1 MTRRPLRIPSLPI
14 GLALFVLFLAAPQ
27 LSAQT
32 ITSLNP
38 PSVAAGGPAFTLT
51 VNGANFAANA
61 LVQVNGVSRA
71 TVFLSANQ
79 LQTTILA
86 SDIAT
91 PGALAITVFLP
102 AGPVSNTVNLLVTA
116 LPPPAL
122 TSVAPGISAQG
133 AAGLRLT
140 LIGSNF
146 RAGATVVISPPLPS
160 LLQSNAATQA
170 GDISIDSVSVLNSN
184 IIVAVVSV
192 SPGAL
197 LGLRAVDV
205 RNLDGT
211 STIATPGFNVGT
223 TQPLQVVAGNSLGA
237 PLSITTLSIL
247 HPRNGTLVMQ
257 GDDLFGE
264 ATLAGTGSGS
274 VVGAWLWDGN
284 ITEQFAAV
292 FAGGQSVTIRSR
304 HPFPTSFLGSHTVEL
319 RILQPN
325 QLLSRPV
332 TVVVN
337 PGTWQLQRLLSPPYG
352 AGIKMNLLP
361 RLRWTPVPG
370 AAKYQV
376 GFSARPYLSTI
387 TEWHDATDNEWVVPQ
402 NVWEHLPQ
410 GDLYWSVRTVE
421 MSGETRKPVPMRLLR
436 RFPENALAATAER
449 PRLTSAGNPL
459 LEWEG
464 LQGHY
469 VYRITI
475 SSDPQ
480 GSKPLRRYLTA
491 DPRVDLR
498 ALSGKWDPAKTYYW
512 RVDAVTPEG
521 RTILT
526 GPTHMF
532 EPPAPPASRSSRAEQ
547 PGVPGFVLAAYRTGG
562 PERDFSRPAEPLPAD
577 LGPQIVN
584 RTPAA
589 DSTLSDPKGLLKI
602 EFKTAVNAFDLALMV
617 DDTDVTS
624 MAQVSEATVSY
635 TPAIPLS
642 DGEHKV
648 NVTLGPD
655 TASWKFTVKAGAQV
669 AAENMGTSTGGTP
682 VQSGTDAEAPP
693 AQTPAE
699 IKAAATAAQQG
710 EAQQGPTME
719 MQSQLSA
726 NTNWV
731 SGSAADMNAL
741 TFGQQLIFRENGWT
755 VQMNGSGLL
764 NSTLAP
770 DAMRTSLGRVG
781 DYVMQTGLQ
790 RGNWG
795 FNLRFGI
802 VAPALYL
809 NSQFITTAVP
819 RQGVE
824 TQLKTPGGTFGFYAN
839 TNDLAPGGGSG
850 LAFHQ
855 QILGASWDLP
865 LPKQRVELRLMW
877 LGSQES
883 GESSMSSALTA
894 GGGDLYGAL
903 LQVHLSQSW
912 LWNSEYAWGYNTLD
926 LAGSPQHTFGR
937 AWRSGIAGSLGRA
950 MLNFGYFDVGEN
962 FSSPANPM
970 LSAMS
975 NPGRRGITATAALP
989 TGAGTFSLGYS
1000 FLESNVGSASSPA
1013 IRMNGLMES
1022 WSRALGPKTTLTL
1035 AAHETLTTTGNVPA
1049 AVLLLPPDQQAA
1061 LEADQRDLGSNLTVA
1076 RQVGRWTLSLGGARD
1091 WFRNNLMTG
1100 ADTITS
1106 SVLMGASLNAASF
1119 FQLNTNFSVNW
1130 ISAEKSTIGGTRT
1143 LSGYLQ
1149 PVFLWQKTHLQVQPV
1164 ISYNQTRTELLT
1176 GILTNNLTTTQYG
1189 GRISWTMPGDLK
1201 FSTLSFQGNT
1211 TQSKDVIS
1219 NTNIRDEV
1227 LALVWTVVWA

>member
-903 LQVHLSQSW
+903 LQVHLSQELAVEFGIRLGLQHPGPRGLPAAHFRTRLALRHRRLARPGHAQLRIFRRRREFLLAGQSHAERHEQSGAPRHH
-912 LWNSEYAWGYNTLD
+912 LHGGAAYRRGHLLPELLLSGKQRGLRVLSGHPHERPDGELVTRLGAENHADPGRARNPDDDRKCSRGGAAPAAGPAGGAGSGSTRPGQQLDRGPPGGPLDAEPGRGARLVPQQPDDRRRYHHLFRAHGRQPERRQLLPAQHQLQRQLD
-926 LAGSPQHTFGR
+926 LRGKEHH
-937 AWRSGIAGSLGRA
+937 
-950 MLNFGYFDVGEN
+950 
-962 FSSPANPM
+962 
-970 LSAMS
+970 
-975 NPGRRGITATAALP
+975 RRYAHAQRL
-989 TGAGTFSLGYS
+989 
-1000 FLESNVGSASSPA
+1000 
-1013 IRMNGLMES
+1013 
-1022 WSRALGPKTTLTL
+1022 L
-1035 AAHETLTTTGNVPA
+1035 AAGLPLAENAPA
-1049 AVLLLPPDQQAA
+1049 GAARHFLQPDAHRAAHRHPHQQPDHHAVRRAHLLDHAGRPEIQHPLLPGQHHPEQGRHQQH
-1061 LEADQRDLGSNLTVA
+1061 Q
-1076 RQVGRWTLSLGGARD
+1076 
-1091 WFRNNLMTG
+1091 
-1100 ADTITS
+1100 
-1106 SVLMGASLNAASF
+1106 
-1119 FQLNTNFSVNW
+1119 
-1130 ISAEKSTIGGTRT
+1130 
-1143 LSGYLQ
+1143 
-1149 PVFLWQKTHLQVQPV
+1149 H
-1164 ISYNQTRTELLT
+1164 
-1176 GILTNNLTTTQYG
+1176 
-1189 GRISWTMPGDLK
+1189 
-1201 FSTLSFQGNT
+1201 QG
-1211 TQSKDVIS
+1211 
-1219 NTNIRDEV
+1219 
-1227 LALVWTVVWA
+1227 